1 MIPRSTYSLSMRH
14 AIPVFAVLALLA
26 AGCGKAA
33 SSGYND
39 PAKLARSVE
48 ARWNAT
54 LNPHRHSGSVP
65 LREHVSG
72 VLCVAAGSAR
82 EYDCTGSLY
91 AGAGAAASVVRA
103 SERVLV
109 SADGR
114 SWFVR
119 Q

>member
-1 MIPRSTYSLSMRH
+1 MSRSTYSLSMRH
-14 AIPVFAVLALLA
+14 AILALAALALLV
-26 AGCGKAA
+26 AGCGRSA
-33 SSGYND
+33 SSGYEN
-39 PAKLARSVE
+39 PAKLAASVQ

-54 LNPHRHSGSVP
+54 LNPHHRSGGVP

-72 VLCVAAGSAR
+72 VLCVAAGSPR

-91 AGAGAAASVVRA
+91 AGPGAAASVVRA